1 MTNLEKYFG
10 AILDSRI
17 IACDKMKRISEMLIE
32 ELFNPKKYHFDGD
45 IAAKHLGF
53 IETFCKVPAGNVG
66 QPLQL
71 ELFQKGRLEAVFGF
85 VDDNDMRQFNECLI
99 IEGRKNG
106 KTTECAAV
114 ELDLLL
120 NDGEGAPEIYNIA
133 TKYEQ
138 AMKGFTAANNMRIQS
153 PLIKK
158 HAKKRASD
166 IYCAFNMG
174 IIKAMAS
181 NTKSLDSLD
190 AHAVIIDELAA
201 ITNRDIYDLMKQSM
215 GARRQ
220 PLLFCISTNG
230 FVRNGIFDS
239 QYEYANNILNG
250 KANNERFLPFI
261 YELDDQEEW
270 DQEECWIKANP
281 GIGTIKSK
289 DFLSEMVQKAKDD
302 LAFKPTVLVKDFN
315 LPQNRASAWLNMDEV
330 TNELTTPADAKFKY
344 CIGGMDAADSVDLNS
359 AKALCMRPG
368 DEHIYLK
375 SMYWLPQEVIDRW
388 ENDGKRQGRDNVPY
402 QLWKDQGYLRT
413 VPGNKVNKFVFL
425 EWFRELRDDG
435 DIYTMYIGYDPWHID
450 DSLLRAFRNEFGEKS
465 MIPIRQGVATLSNPM
480 KDMRADLQKNLIVH
494 DNNPMD
500 KWCLL
505 NMEIVT
511 DINGN
516 IQPVKGLDSRNRIDG
531 GMSLIDG
538 YIVLK
543 DHYDEYL
550 SVI

>member
-465 MIPIRQGVATLSNPM
+465 MIPS
-480 KDMRADLQKNLIVH
+480 
-494 DNNPMD
+494 D
-500 KWCLL
+500 K
-505 NMEIVT
+505 E
-511 DINGN
+511 
-516 IQPVKGLDSRNRIDG
+516 
-531 GMSLIDG
+531 
-538 YIVLK
+538 
-543 DHYDEYL
+543 
-550 SVI
+550 